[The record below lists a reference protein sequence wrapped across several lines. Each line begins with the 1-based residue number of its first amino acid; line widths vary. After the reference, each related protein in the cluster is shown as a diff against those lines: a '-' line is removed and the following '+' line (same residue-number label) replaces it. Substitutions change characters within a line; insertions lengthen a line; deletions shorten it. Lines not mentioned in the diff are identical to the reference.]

1 MPYSSNSSICA
12 SRENRHGR
20 MAIRRFQA
28 EFLSPLA
35 DTYKDCA
42 HVRQRR
48 NIPQPGPA
56 GRVAWYKDQ
65 RPNGAR

>member
-1 MPYSSNSSICA
+1 
-12 SRENRHGR
+12 